1 MKQYISGL
9 FVVLLL
15 SGCSWNWNF
24 WSQKTP
30 EVKPVETKQEQPEVK
45 KSSSWWSFGSQK
57 APATPEKS
65 VQQEK
70 KVPIPEAK
78 ISLASI
84 VLMYD
89 LDVTD
94 RPYVSLGE
102 VSASVTK
109 LNPWGDEPTQDAVV
123 QKLKEEA
130 LKKGADALIFVRY
143 TKLGASWNR
152 VDGLEGKAQ
161 AVKFT
166 RY

>member
-1 MKQYISGL
+1 MKQYISGF

-15 SGCSWNWNF
+15 SGCSWNF

-30 EVKPVETKQEQPEVK
+30 EAKPVETKQEQPEVK

-57 APATPEKS
+57 APEPKA
-65 VQQEK
+65 VEK
-70 KVPIPEAK
+70 KSEK
-78 ISLASI
+78 QEMNISFTPNI
-84 VLMYD
+84 LMYD
-89 LDVTD
+89 LDVMD

-109 LNPWGDEPTQDAVV
+109 LNPWGDEPTQDAVA

-143 TKLGASWNR
+143 TKLGVSWNR
-152 VDGLEGKAQ
+152 AGGLEGKAQ